1 MPRKPQP
8 RPGAPL
14 SHHTTES
21 GVLHSTRRPPRT
33 CNELPGLRSQIR
45 AGSMPDTAFSA
56 MYAAHQCVLR
66 TARPYGCATRAG
78 DVACR
83 FRSSFGTRLARF
95 PCLAARA
102 VCSESGG
109 CSPEANC
116 PQARLLP
123 HSLPAPDRRLLVSS
137 LTQREASTTEGG
149 ADAMSP
155 HQEGVHLVAQEGP
168 YAASTSHLPVLQVS
182 AGIGTGRAAS
192 APSPCNCTMQAR
204 MRNPGQKLRGR
215 ASSSL
220 PQPPA
225 RPNSTSQHAAAP
237 RPSGAR
243 RQAGTTSGGRRARP
257 RSLGQG
263 DRS

>member
-1 MPRKPQP
+1 MDVRLGPVTLHVDSDPVSA
-8 RPGAPL
+8 PGWRDFRAL
-14 SHHTTES
+14 QR
-21 GVLHSTRRPPRT
+21 VL
-33 CNELPGLRSQIR
+33 
-45 AGSMPDTAFSA
+45 
-56 MYAAHQCVLR
+56 YVLR
-66 TARPYGCATRAG
+66 VVDAVLRPIART
-78 DVACR
+78 
-83 FRSSFGTRLARF
+83 LASYRT
-95 PCLAARA
+95 
-102 VCSESGG
+102 
-109 CSPEANC
+109 
-116 PQARLLP
+116 
-123 HSLPAPDRRLLVSS
+123 HWPAPDRRLLVSS